1 LHYHLQK
8 LFLHKQQQSF
18 VKRFSDL
25 FIALAGSVLLWAAWP
40 TSPFTI
46 LIFIAWVPLLWVE
59 DHITNWKKLL
69 GLTYLHM
76 LFWNITTTW
85 WVWNASPAGAIGA
98 FLANSLIMC
107 VPWLLFYFTKKQ
119 FGRWIGYGSL
129 IIFWLTFEY
138 IHHNW
143 ELSWPWLTLGNSFAT
158 HPEWVQWFEYSGS
171 TGGSLWV
178 LLTNII
184 AYAIFSEYRN
194 NGKTRGYYITLGTW
208 IAFLGIPI
216 LVSRIM
222 INSEKKKVAA
232 ALSAATENVVII
244 QPNIDPYTEKF
255 AGDVESQIQKLIAL
269 SEKQIDKNTALVI
282 WPETAIPVSA
292 NEDDFKNNVFYTPIW
307 SFLNRHP
314 FISLLTGINS
324 YKTYGTNKKAASKT
338 ARHDIQSGIYYDEFN
353 TAAFFDADTTMQLY
367 HKAKL
372 VPGVETLPS
381 FLNFMGKW
389 FEDFGGIS
397 GTLGRDSERKVFVS
411 RNNHFKAA
419 PIICYESIYSD
430 YITEYI
436 RKGANILTIITNDG
450 WWSNTQGYKQHMN
463 YARLRAIETRK
474 WVARSANTGIS
485 CFIDP
490 LGNVINPQPWDTAA
504 AIKLAVPI
512 DSRQTFFVKHGDI
525 LSRATVIVSIL
536 LLVLNIVFGIK
547 GIIKKKG

>member
-1 LHYHLQK
+1 M
-8 LFLHKQQQSF
+8 
-18 VKRFSDL
+18 KRYSGF
-25 FIALAGSVLLWAAWP
+25 FIALAGSILLWAAWP
-40 TSPFTI
+40 TSPLTL
-46 LIFIAWVPLLWVE
+46 LIFIAWIPLLWIE
-59 DHITNWKKLL
+59 DHVSNWKKLF

-76 LFWNITTTW
+76 LFWNIATTW
-85 WVWNASPAGAIGA
+85 WVWNASPAGAMGA
-98 FLANSLIMC
+98 FIANSLVMC

-119 FGRWIGYGSL
+119 FGRWIGYSSL
-129 IIFWLTFEY
+129 IVFWLTFEY

-158 HPEWVQWFEYSGS
+158 HPEWVQWYEYSGS

-178 LLTNII
+178 LLVNII
-184 AYAIFSEYRN
+184 AYAIFSEYRH
-194 NGKTRGYYITLGTW
+194 NGKTKAYYITLAAW
-208 IAFLGIPI
+208 IAVLAIPI
-216 LVSRIM
+216 LISGIM
-222 INSEKKKVAA
+222 ISSEKKNIAT
-232 ALSAATENVVII
+232 ALSTATKNVVIV

-255 AGDVESQIQKLIAL
+255 TGSIESQIQKLVIL
-269 SEKQIDKNTALVI
+269 SEQQIDKNTTLVV
-282 WPETAIPVSA
+282 WPETAIPAQVW
-292 NEDDFKNNVFYTPIW
+292 EDEIKENFFYSPIW

-314 FISLLTGINS
+314 LISLVTGIDS
-324 YKTYGTNKKAASKT
+324 YKNYGQNKKDAPKT
-338 ARHDIQSGIYYDEFN
+338 ARFEPTAQSYYDAFN
-353 TAAFFDADTTMQLY
+353 TAAFFDADTTIQLY

-381 FLNFMGKW
+381 FLSFMGKW

-411 RNNHFKAA
+411 RDNHFKAA

-450 WWSNTQGYKQHMN
+450 WWGNTQGYKQHMN
-463 YARLRAIETRK
+463 YGRLRAIETRK

-504 AIKLAVPI
+504 SIKLAVPV
-512 DSRQTFFVKHGDI
+512 DDRQTFFVKHGDL
-525 LSRATVIVSIL
+525 LSRATTVVSIL
-536 LLVLNIVFGIK
+536 LLVLNIFFWIK
-547 GIIKKKG
+547 EKIKKKG

>member
-1 LHYHLQK
+1 
-8 LFLHKQQQSF
+8 
-18 VKRFSDL
+18 
-25 FIALAGSVLLWAAWP
+25 
-40 TSPFTI
+40 
-46 LIFIAWVPLLWVE
+46 
-59 DHITNWKKLL
+59 
-69 GLTYLHM
+69 M
-76 LFWNITTTW
+76 LFWNIATTW

-98 FLANSLIMC
+98 FLANSLVMC
-107 VPWLLFYFTKKQ
+107 VPWLLFYFTKKTM
-119 FGRWIGYGSL
+119 GRWIGYSSL
-129 IIFWLTFEY
+129 IIYWLTFEY

-143 ELSWPWLTLGNSFAT
+143 ELSWPWLTIGNSFAT
-158 HPEWVQWFEYSGS
+158 HPEWVQWYEYSGS

-184 AYAIFSEYRN
+184 AYAIFFEYRN
-194 NGKTRGYYITLGTW
+194 NGRTRNYYITLASW
-208 IAFLGIPI
+208 IAVLVIPI
-216 LVSRIM
+216 LISGMM
-222 INSEKKKVAA
+222 ISSEKKIVAA
-232 ALSAATENVVII
+232 GLSTAAKNVVIV
-244 QPNIDPYTEKF
+244 QPNIDPYKEKF
-255 AGDVESQIQKLIAL
+255 AGDVESQIQKLIIL
-269 SEKQIDKNTALVI
+269 SEKQIDKNTTLVI

-292 NEDDFKNNVFYTPIW
+292 NEVDFKNNFFYTPIW

-314 FISLLTGINS
+314 FVSLLTGINS
-324 YKTYGTNKKAASKT
+324 YKTYGTDKKKASKT

-353 TAAFFDADTTMQLY
+353 TAAFFDADTSIQLY

-411 RNNHFKAA
+411 WDNHFKAA

-450 WWSNTQGYKQHMN
+450 WWGNTQGYKQHMN
-463 YARLRAIETRK
+463 YGRLRAIETRK

-490 LGNVINPQPWDTAA
+490 LGNMINPQPWDTAA
-504 AIKLAVPI
+504 AIKLAVPV
-512 DSRQTFFVKHGDI
+512 DSRQTFFVKHGDM
-525 LSRATVIVSIL
+525 LSRASAVVSIL
-536 LLVLNIVFGIK
+536 LLVLNIVFWIK
-547 GIIKKKG
+547 GRIKKKS

>member
-1 LHYHLQK
+1 M
-8 LFLHKQQQSF
+8 
-18 VKRFSDL
+18 KRFSGFFL
-25 FIALAGSVLLWAAWP
+25 ALTGSILLWAAWP
-40 TSPFTI
+40 TSPLTI
-46 LIFIAWVPLLWVE
+46 LIFIAWVPLLWIE
-59 DHITNWKKLL
+59 DHISNWKKLF

-76 LFWNITTTW
+76 LFWNMATTW
-85 WVWNASPAGAIGA
+85 WIWNASPAGAMGA
-98 FLANSLIMC
+98 FIANSLIMC

-158 HPEWVQWFEYSGS
+158 HPEWVQWYEYSGS

-194 NGKTRGYYITLGTW
+194 NGKTRAYYITLATW
-208 IAFLGIPI
+208 IAFLAIPI
-216 LVSRIM
+216 LFSRIM
-222 INSEKKKVAA
+222 ISSEKKNVAA
-232 ALSAATENVVII
+232 ALSTATKNVVIV

-255 AGDVESQIQKLIAL
+255 TGSIESQIQKLIVL
-269 SEKQIDKNTALVI
+269 TEQQLDKNTTLVI
-282 WPETAIPVSA
+282 WPETAIPAQVW
-292 NEDDFKNNVFYTPIW
+292 EDEIKHNFFYYPVW

-314 FISLLTGINS
+314 FVSLVTGIDS
-324 YKTYGTNKKAASKT
+324 YKNYGQNKKDAPKT
-338 ARHDIQSGIYYDEFN
+338 ARFEPTGKSYYDAFN
-353 TAAFFDADTTMQLY
+353 TAAFFDVDTTIQLY

-381 FLNFMGKW
+381 FLSFMGQW

-397 GTLGRDSERKVFVS
+397 GTLGRDSERKVFVPWD
-411 RNNHFKAA
+411 NHFKAA

-436 RKGANILTIITNDG
+436 RKGANLLTIITNDG

-504 AIKLAVPI
+504 SIKLAVPV
-512 DSRQTFFVKHGDI
+512 DDRQTFFVKHGDI

-536 LLVLNIVFGIK
+536 LLILNIGFWIK
-547 GIIKKKG
+547 GRSDRYRVKKNG

>member
-1 LHYHLQK
+1 M
-8 LFLHKQQQSF
+8 
-18 VKRFSDL
+18 KRFSGFFL
-25 FIALAGSVLLWAAWP
+25 ALTGSILLWAAWP
-40 TSPFTI
+40 TSPLTI
-46 LIFIAWVPLLWVE
+46 LIFIAWVPLLWIE
-59 DHITNWKKLL
+59 DHISNWKKLF

-76 LFWNITTTW
+76 LFWNIATTW
-85 WVWNASPAGAIGA
+85 WIWNASPAGAMGA
-98 FLANSLIMC
+98 FIANSLIMC

-143 ELSWPWLTLGNSFAT
+143 ELSWPWLTLGNSFAM
-158 HPEWVQWFEYSGS
+158 HPEWVQWYEYSGS
-171 TGGSLWV
+171 SGGSLWV

-194 NGKTRGYYITLGTW
+194 NGKTRAYYITLATW
-208 IAFLGIPI
+208 IAFLAIPI
-216 LVSRIM
+216 LFSRIM
-222 INSEKKKVAA
+222 ISSEKKNVAA
-232 ALSAATENVVII
+232 ALSTATKNVVIV

-255 AGDVESQIQKLIAL
+255 TGSIESQIQKLIVL
-269 SEKQIDKNTALVI
+269 TEQQLDKNTTLVI
-282 WPETAIPVSA
+282 WPETAIPAQVW
-292 NEDDFKNNVFYTPIW
+292 EDEIKHNFFYYPVW

-314 FISLLTGINS
+314 FVSLVTGIDS
-324 YKTYGTNKKAASKT
+324 YKNYGQNKKDAPKT
-338 ARHDIQSGIYYDEFN
+338 ARFEPTGKSYYDAFN
-353 TAAFFDADTTMQLY
+353 TAAFFDADTTIQLY

-381 FLNFMGKW
+381 FLSFMGQW

-397 GTLGRDSERKVFVS
+397 GTLGRDSERKVFVPWD
-411 RNNHFKAA
+411 NHFKAA

-436 RKGANILTIITNDG
+436 RKGANLLTIITNDG

-504 AIKLAVPI
+504 SIKLAVPV
-512 DSRQTFFVKHGDI
+512 DDRQTFFVKHGDI

-536 LLVLNIVFGIK
+536 LLILNIGFWIK
-547 GIIKKKG
+547 GRSHRYRVKKNG